1 MSIRRLEQLLNPVT
15 EAEFEHNIERRQQLA
30 QYILEGNHP
39 QYPVHQLIDAVTL
52 GTSDI
57 LFYIGYYVGKGQNLV
72 PVVFNDQA
80 APFDHLEVFF
90 KITHIPSFPKYD
102 LKLGYS
108 DREKRHEILNTLH
121 GRQSPYALLALNAS
135 PGNLFFTQ
143 FSHHA
148 EFSVSEALSEVQDNA
163 RQQLAYATSSNLAN
177 PNWQDILL

>member
-1 MSIRRLEQLLNPVT
+1 MSIRRLEQLITPLT
-15 EAEFEHNIERRQQLA
+15 EAEFNHSIENRQKVAESILA
-30 QYILEGNHP
+30 GNHP
-39 QYPVHQLIDAVTL
+39 LYPVHQLIDEIRV
-52 GTSDI
+52 GQSDT
-57 LFYIGYYVGKGQNLV
+57 LFYIGYYIGPGHQLLPIVL
-72 PVVFNDQA
+72 NDQD
-80 APFDHLEVFF
+80 APFDIQDVFF
-90 KITHIPSFPKYD
+90 KIMNIPPFPEYD

-163 RQQLAYATSSNLAN
+163 IQQLAHATSSTLAN
-177 PNWQDILL
+177 PDWQDILL